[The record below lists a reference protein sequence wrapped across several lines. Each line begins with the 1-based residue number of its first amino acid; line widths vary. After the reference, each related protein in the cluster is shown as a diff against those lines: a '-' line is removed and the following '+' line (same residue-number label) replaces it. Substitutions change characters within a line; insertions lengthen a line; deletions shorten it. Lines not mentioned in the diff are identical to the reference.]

1 MINQSRITMWLNQ
14 KILLWIF
21 NFYEITVNKLFFG
34 YQIFI
39 RQISHITPNNH
50 YFGLFRQEKG
60 PSYSPVILTFGGGAA
75 LNKSAHYGCELWTG
89 FLIILVNKRE
99 ISASKKCGSGWDR
112 IRVRG
117 YFHKKSKRIK
127 ESYLYQCYFNAIW
140 KWHIYTYM
148 CIKTYI
154 QSRFIIIQQIKY
166 HIQIHKNTVELLFC
180 LIYVY
185 IYSTCTHWKNIII
198 HCVLIYN
205 AV

>member
-75 LNKSAHYGCELWTG
+75 LNKSAHYGYERA
-89 FLIILVNKRE
+89 LINKTMDYWLYPVVLLVSKTMYCRSEEDREKHPPPIKRLLSSNIFTFKYNISIL
-99 ISASKKCGSGWDR
+99 
-112 IRVRG
+112 
-117 YFHKKSKRIK
+117 
-127 ESYLYQCYFNAIW
+127 
-140 KWHIYTYM
+140 
-148 CIKTYI
+148 
-154 QSRFIIIQQIKY
+154 
-166 HIQIHKNTVELLFC
+166 
-180 LIYVY
+180 
-185 IYSTCTHWKNIII
+185 
-198 HCVLIYN
+198 
-205 AV
+205 